1 MIRVSRKGQATI
13 PKDLR
18 ERFGIETP
26 GKVLIREEGGKIV
39 VEPLPSVEDREE
51 GGKIVVEPLPSV
63 EDREEGGKIVVE
75 PLPSVEDREEGGKIV
90 VEPLP
95 SVEDR
100 EEGGKIVVEP
110 LPSVEEMQGVHA
122 GRYERGEVLDR
133 LRGMNEKDKRLER
146 ERNER
151 LDRGR

>member
-1 MIRVSRKGQATI
+1 MSSSTTEGDVIRVSKKGQATI

-26 GKVLIREEGGKIV
+26 GKVLIREE
-39 VEPLPSVEDREE
+39 E
-51 GGKIVVEPLPSV
+51 
-63 EDREEGGKIVVE
+63 
-75 PLPSVEDREEGGKIV
+75 
-90 VEPLP
+90 
-95 SVEDR
+95 
-100 EEGGKIVVEP
+100 GKIVVEP

-133 LRGMNEKDKRLER
+133 LREMNKGDKRLER